1 MNLKRLCS
9 AGLLVGAALVGMV
22 GCASPQGDDVGD
34 QSAAVDSAPMMNF
47 VKVRDGLY
55 RGGHP
60 DAAGLDYLK
69 KLGVKTIIDLEIGD
83 LIEAR
88 PRDIDTE
95 LAEAQ
100 ARGIRVV
107 REPMAAYTPA
117 VSDAFDAKIEEA
129 LSILK
134 DPAQGPVYVHCLH
147 GQDRT
152 GLVIGLERVF
162 VEGWDPGDAYAEMLS
177 RGFHTY
183 YLGLNHYFETK
194 TGFED

>member
-1 MNLKRLCS
+1 M
-9 AGLLVGAALVGMV
+9 GLVLTLALAGMV
-22 GCASPQGDDVGD
+22 GCAGTEEGDVGD
-34 QSAAVDSAPMMNF
+34 QAAAIESVPLPNF

-60 DAAGLDYLK
+60 DAEGLDHLK
-69 KLGVKTIIDLEIGD
+69 ELGVKTIIDLEIGD
-83 LIEAR
+83 FIEAR
-88 PRDIDTE
+88 PADIDTE
-95 LAEAQ
+95 LAQAQ
-100 ARGIRVV
+100 ARGIRIV

-117 VSDAFDAKIEEA
+117 ISNAFDAKIEEA
-129 LSILK
+129 LAILK

-162 VEGWDPGDAYAEMLS
+162 VEGWDPADAYAEMLA

-183 YLGLNHYFETK
+183 YLGLNHYFENK